1 MTTEWVHQSVLL
13 NEVVDAFPF
22 GDEQKLLIDGTLGNG
37 GHSAALLRKYPHLH
51 LLGIDRDMEAL
62 GRAEKNLEFAKDRV
76 TLVHGNFSDLAAK
89 LQEYGAEHADGILLD
104 IGVSSP
110 QLDDPSRG
118 FSWRGNGPLDMR
130 MDRTSPENAS
140 RLLNRASEADLAEIF
155 REYGELRSARK
166 LAAAVVETR
175 QKKPFATTM
184 DLVEL
189 CDRVLGKSRPGT
201 LPMPTLVFQALR
213 IAVNDELGE
222 LRKAL
227 QAATDVLTPG
237 GRLAVISFHS
247 LEDRIVKRFFKD
259 EAASCVCPPGL
270 PVCVCGKQS
279 TLRIITPHALTASEE
294 ERTAN
299 RRSCCAKLR
308 VAEKKETTGNK
319 ATTIRR
325 NP

>member
-1 MTTEWVHQSVLL
+1 MSVEWVHHSVLL
-13 NEVVDAFPF
+13 NEVMEAFPF
-22 GDEQKLLIDGTLGNG
+22 GSERKLLIDGTLGNG
-37 GHSAALLRKYPHLH
+37 GHSAALLRKYPQLH
-51 LLGIDRDMEAL
+51 ILGIDRDLDAL
-62 GRAEKNLEFAKDRV
+62 DRASQTLAFARERV

-89 LQEYGAEHADGILLD
+89 LQEYGAEKADGVLLD

-189 CDRVLGKSRPGT
+189 CDRVLGKSRPGA
-201 LPMPTLVFQALR
+201 LPMPTLVFLR
-213 IAVNDELGE
+213 FLSTIW
-222 LRKAL
+222 
-227 QAATDVLTPG
+227 
-237 GRLAVISFHS
+237 S
-247 LEDRIVKRFFKD
+247 
-259 EAASCVCPPGL
+259 PPCL
-270 PVCVCGKQS
+270 
-279 TLRIITPHALTASEE
+279 I
-294 ERTAN
+294 
-299 RRSCCAKLR
+299 
-308 VAEKKETTGNK
+308 
-319 ATTIRR
+319 
-325 NP
+325 

>member
-1 MTTEWVHQSVLL
+1 MTEWIHQSVLL
-13 NEVVDAFPF
+13 NEVVEAFPF
-22 GDEQKLLIDGTLGNG
+22 GEEKKLLIDGTLGNG
-37 GHSAALLRKYPHLH
+37 GHSAALLRKYPGLH
-51 LLGIDRDMEAL
+51 ILGIDRDTDAL
-62 GRAEKNLEFAKDRV
+62 ERAARTLAFAKDRV
-76 TLVHGNFSDLAAK
+76 TLVHGNFSDLAGK
-89 LQEYGAEHADGILLD
+89 LEEYGAEKADGILLD

-110 QLDDPSRG
+110 QLDDPARG
-118 FSWRGNGPLDMR
+118 FSWRAEGPLDMR

-140 RLLNRASEADLAEIF
+140 RLLNRAPEAELAEIF

-222 LRKAL
+222 LRQALKA
-227 QAATDVLTPG
+227 AVDGVAPG
-237 GRLAVISFHS
+237 GRLTVIGCHS
-247 LEDRIVKRFFKD
+247 LEDRIVKRFFKE

-270 PVCVCGKQS
+270 PVCICGKQAS
-279 TLRIITPHALTASEE
+279 LKIVTPHALTATDE

-299 RRSCCAKLR
+299 RRSACAKLR
-308 VAEKKETTGNK
+308 IAEKKEVTHNDTT
-319 ATTIRR
+319 RR
-325 NP
+325 RLP

>member
-1 MTTEWVHQSVLL
+1 MTEWIHQSVLL
-13 NEVVDAFPF
+13 NEVLEAFPF
-22 GDEQKLLIDGTLGNG
+22 GEERKLLIDGTLGNG
-37 GHSAALLRKYPHLH
+37 GHSAALLRKYPNLH
-51 LLGIDRDMEAL
+51 ILGIDRDTDAL
-62 GRAEKNLEFAKDRV
+62 GRAAQTLAFAKDRV
-76 TLVHGNFSDLAAK
+76 TLVHGNFSDLAGK
-89 LQEYGAEHADGILLD
+89 LQEYGAENADGILLD

-118 FSWRGNGPLDMR
+118 FSWRADGPLDMR

-140 RLLNRASEADLAEIF
+140 RLLNRAPEAELAEIF

-175 QKKPFATTM
+175 QKKPFATTL

-189 CDRVLGKSRPGT
+189 CDKVLGKSRPGT

-213 IAVNDELGE
+213 IAVNDELRE
-222 LRKAL
+222 LRQAL
-227 QAATDVLTPG
+227 QAAMDVLAPG

-247 LEDRIVKRFFKD
+247 LEDRIVKRFFKE

-279 TLRIITPHALTASEE
+279 SLKIITPHALTATDE

-299 RRSCCAKLR
+299 RRSACAKLR
-308 VAEKKETTGNK
+308 IAEKKEINDNNTN
-319 ATTIRR
+319 RR
-325 NP
+325 RLP